1 MKNQLAKLGEFVHD
15 HMMDFVSSIA
25 IAFIGYAF
33 YNPALRF
40 VPVDYDDLVLLSSA
54 KNTINPLRFFFSD
67 WGFGNFGY
75 RPLHSISLWIGLKLF
90 GVSSGP
96 NQLINIIL
104 HIAVMVLLFMLLKQ
118 LSGNRLVAFLSTA
131 LVLVSL
137 YTFSPATWISD
148 RPTLFVALFLVGTL
162 YYFFV
167 VCKDYTPNPWILLSI
182 SLLALMSKES
192 GLIVPLTTVCILF
205 FNSRTD
211 SRKDKKVTYLGILII
226 AYIAFR
232 FVIFSGSAGNYEES
246 GYLFGTRYY
255 ESSANLSNG
264 ELFLSKAENIFK
276 NFIAVFLPLF
286 DGQGKISKIGTL
298 SNSFVLV
305 VSTIIITIISI
316 NRKLTFHQKIG
327 IFIIAVNALI
337 HFHVFRYR
345 TLYLG
350 QIGFA
355 FFVASS
361 SSYVLTDR
369 VRTFLVSIFLAIL
382 VGWNIHMIGETLTYQ
397 YLSRIDYIRTE
408 TFRSDILL
416 KSASIDEEIIDQIIQ
431 KYRH

>member
-1 MKNQLAKLGEFVHD
+1 MKNQLAKLGEYIQD
-15 HMMDFVSSIA
+15 HTIDIVLSIA
-25 IAFIGYAF
+25 IALIGYAF

-54 KNTINPLRFFFSD
+54 KNTINPLKFFFSD

-75 RPLHSISLWIGLKLF
+75 RPLHSITLWIGYKLF

-96 NQLINIIL
+96 NQLINILL
-104 HIAVMVLLFMLLKQ
+104 HIAVMVLLFLLLKR
-118 LSGNRLVAFLSTA
+118 LSGNAVVAFLSTT
-131 LVLVSL
+131 LVLISL

-148 RPTLFVALFLVGTL
+148 RPTLFVALFLVGAL
-162 YYFFV
+162 YYIFV
-167 VCKDYTPNPWILLSI
+167 VCKDRAPNPWILISI

-192 GLIVPLTTVCILF
+192 GLIIPLTSACILF
-205 FNSRTD
+205 LNPQIK
-211 SRKDKKVTYLGILII
+211 SRKYNLVIYLGILIL

-232 FVIFSGSAGNYEES
+232 FVIFSGSAGKYEES

-255 ESSANLSNG
+255 ESSANLSGG
-264 ELFLSKAENIFK
+264 EIYLSKVENFLK

-286 DGQGKISKIGTL
+286 DGQGKISKIGTM
-298 SNSFVLV
+298 SNSLVLV
-305 VSTIIITIISI
+305 ASTVIITFISI

-337 HFHVFRYR
+337 HYHVFRYR

-355 FFVASS
+355 LFIASS
-361 SSYVLTDR
+361 SSFVLTER
-369 VRTFLVSIFLAIL
+369 VRTFLVSIFLVIL
-382 VGWNIHMIGETLTYQ
+382 VGWNMHLIGETLTYQ
-397 YLSRIDYIRTE
+397 YLSRIDFIRSE
-408 TFRSDILL
+408 TFRKDILAT
-416 KSASIDEEIIDQIIQ
+416 STSIDEEIIDQIIL

>member
-1 MKNQLAKLGEFVHD
+1 MKNQLAKLGEYIHD
-15 HMMDFVSSIA
+15 HTMEFVSPIA

-54 KNTINPLRFFFSD
+54 KNTINPLKFFFSD

-75 RPLHSISLWIGLKLF
+75 RPVHSITLWIGLKLF

-104 HIAVMVLLFMLLKQ
+104 HIAVMILLFLLLNQ
-118 LSGNRLVAFLSTA
+118 LSGNKLVAFLSTA

-162 YYFFV
+162 YYIFV
-167 VCKDYTPNPWILLSI
+167 VCRDRAPNLWILLSI

-192 GLIVPLTTVCILF
+192 GLIVPLTTACILF

-211 SRKDKKVTYLGILII
+211 NRKDKKVIYLGILII

-255 ESSANLSNG
+255 ESSANLSGG
-264 ELFLSKAENIFK
+264 EIYFSKAENIFK

-298 SNSFVLV
+298 SNSFILV
-305 VSTIIITIISI
+305 VSTVIVTIVSI

-355 FFVASS
+355 LFIASS
-361 SSYVLTDR
+361 SSFVLTER
-369 VRTFLVSIFLAIL
+369 ARTFLVSIFLTIL
-382 VGWNIHMIGETLTYQ
+382 VGWNMHMIGETLTYQ
-397 YLSRIDYIRTE
+397 YLSRIDYIRTD
-408 TFRSDILL
+408 TFRSDIL
-416 KSASIDEEIIDQIIQ
+416 STSTSIDEEIVDQIIQ

>member
-15 HMMDFVSSIA
+15 HMMEFISSIA

-162 YYFFV
+162 YYIFV
-167 VCKDYTPNPWILLSI
+167 VCKDRTPNPWILLSI

-192 GLIVPLTTVCILF
+192 GLIVPLTTGCILF

-211 SRKDKKVTYLGILII
+211 SRKDKKVTYLGILIV

-276 NFIAVFLPLF
+276 NFIAVVLPLF

-305 VSTIIITIISI
+305 VSTIIITIVSI

-355 FFVASS
+355 LFVASS

-382 VGWNIHMIGETLTYQ
+382 VGWNMHMIGETLTYH
-397 YLSRIDYIRTE
+397 YLSRIDYIRAE
-408 TFRSDILL
+408 TFHSDIL
-416 KSASIDEEIIDQIIQ
+416 STSTSIDEEIVDQIIQ

>member
-1 MKNQLAKLGEFVHD
+1 
-15 HMMDFVSSIA
+15 
-25 IAFIGYAF
+25 
-33 YNPALRF
+33 
-40 VPVDYDDLVLLSSA
+40 VLLSSA
-54 KNTINPLRFFFSD
+54 KNTINPLKFFFSD

-96 NQLINIIL
+96 NQLINIFL
-104 HIAVMVLLFMLLKQ
+104 HIAVMVLLFLLLKQ
-118 LSGNRLVAFLSTA
+118 LSGNGLVAFLSTS

-148 RPTLFVALFLVGTL
+148 RPTLFVALFLVIAL
-162 YYFFV
+162 YYVLV
-167 VCKDYTPNPWILLSI
+167 VCKDRSPNPWILLSI
-182 SLLALMSKES
+182 SLLALISKES
-192 GLIVPLTTVCILF
+192 GLIVPLTSACILF
-205 FNSRTD
+205 FNIRNE
-211 SRKDKKVTYLGILII
+211 SRKNNLVIYMVILILV
-226 AYIAFR
+226 YIAFR
-232 FVIFSGSAGNYEES
+232 FMIFSGSAGRYEES

-255 ESSANLSNG
+255 ESSVNLSGG
-264 ELFLSKAENIFK
+264 EIYLSKAENIFK
-276 NFIAVFLPLF
+276 NFMAVFLPLF
-286 DGQGKISKIGTL
+286 DGQGKISKIGTM
-298 SNSFVLV
+298 SNSLVLV
-305 VSTIIITIISI
+305 VSTVMITIISI

-355 FFVASS
+355 LFVASS
-361 SSYVLTDR
+361 PSFVLTER

-382 VGWNIHMIGETLTYQ
+382 VGWNMDMIGETLTYQ

-408 TFRSDILL
+408 TFRKDILAT
-416 KSASIDEEIIDQIIQ
+416 SSSIDEEIVDQIIL